1 MHRGSETQDES
12 EASSAEREEHASA
25 AAGWRS
31 AQYQK
36 MWLSSESDHEKI
48 EFGDEAVWGAADI
61 GEGVED
67 RAKKDARAS
76 GAATHSQKLEK
87 LQRANTLLCDAAM
100 DADDEG
106 LVAALGDGA
115 NVSARDPRFF
125 RMTALHIAAQQGHI
139 QVLFCARSLV
149 MTAHPLVP

>member
-1 MHRGSETQDES
+1 MCRGSETQDES
-12 EASSAEREEHASA
+12 EASSAERQENAGA
-25 AAGWRS
+25 AAGWHS

-36 MWLSSESDHEKI
+36 MWVSSESDHEKV

-61 GEGVED
+61 GKGVED
-67 RAKKDARAS
+67 RTKKDSRAS
-76 GAATHSQKLEK
+76 GAATHLEKLEK
-87 LQRANTLLCDAAM
+87 LQRANRLLWDAAM
-100 DADDEG
+100 NADDER
-106 LVAALGDGA
+106 LVAALGNGA

-149 MTAHPLVP
+149 